1 MVVLVA
7 AFFFMGFFSI
17 YVRRCT
23 GRRFHGD
30 DFHFEHFAGGRWS
43 ISDPPGLDAEII
55 DSFPTFLFSSVK
67 GLKIGKGGVECAV
80 CICEF
85 EDHEMLRLIPKC
97 SHVFHPKCID
107 AWLASHVTCPVCR
120 ANLNPVPLD
129 RYSSFFPFPDSDRDV
144 HPSEPDRAAQQSGS
158 GVVVDRVDDDHLPQI
173 SVRAD
178 HHHHQESIQNQNNG
192 FDEINLSLPHEQVSV
207 PVPVGSQK
215 KQSGHSRTGSSG
227 WSFRQLFPRSH
238 STGHSLVQSGED
250 PERFTL
256 RLPEDVRS
264 RLLSTEL
271 NRTRSCVVFTRAR
284 SGRRGFRSEG
294 EGAGGAGGRPSKISS
309 SGSYDRFDLDQE
321 DRSVRKGSAPGLPPL
336 PPKNGSG
343 PSRGKRGIEGG
354 NEDVGGSLPRRSSR
368 SVRSSFD
375 RFLLG
380 LDTNYTANSN
390 QKPIGERSFDRLRG
404 DSSSQV

>member
-1 MVVLVA
+1 MFTPPPARNPFAMGSQFNPTMAIIMVVLVA

-120 ANLNPVPLD
+120 ANLNPV
-129 RYSSFFPFPDSDRDV
+129 
-144 HPSEPDRAAQQSGS
+144 
-158 GVVVDRVDDDHLPQI
+158 
-173 SVRAD
+173 RAD

-294 EGAGGAGGRPSKISS
+294 EG
-309 SGSYDRFDLDQE
+309 SYDRFDLDQE